1 MWGIWYEIMN
11 SSVQSDICFVTELLN
26 LVYRLNVLYSNPWFF
41 NTLFMQEYPIDK
53 HEITIIVNH
62 YLVKGDR
69 FKGDV
74 DRSSA
79 DVYNRAGDNTGD
91 SLSRIN

>member
-1 MWGIWYEIMN
+1 MN
-11 SSVQSDICFVTELLN
+11 SKVQLDICFVTELLN
-26 LVYRLNVLYSNPWFF
+26 LVYRLNVRYSNPRSSQ
-41 NTLFMQEYPIDK
+41 TQFMQEYPINK

>member
-1 MWGIWYEIMN
+1 
-11 SSVQSDICFVTELLN
+11 
-26 LVYRLNVLYSNPWFF
+26 
-41 NTLFMQEYPIDK
+41 MQEYPIDR